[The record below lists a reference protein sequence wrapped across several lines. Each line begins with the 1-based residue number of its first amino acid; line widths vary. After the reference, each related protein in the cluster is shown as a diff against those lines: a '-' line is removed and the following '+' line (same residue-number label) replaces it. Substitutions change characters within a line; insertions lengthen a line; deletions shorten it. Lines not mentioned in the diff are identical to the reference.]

1 MTEMPRLR
9 SLLGVCLRH
18 WIALRRTWKVALTWF
33 LIEPAF
39 VLMAMGGGVGRL
51 VPDIPGHGSYAHFV
65 TPGLIVG
72 MAMFHALF
80 DCAWGVFNRIQ
91 QGAYD
96 TLLTSPASVAELAA
110 GEALWGGL
118 RASLSTLAIGSFAI
132 ALGWMPLPSLPGV
145 LLVCFFVGL
154 LFGTVGLCF
163 ASASPTMSTLT
174 LVFTVL
180 ATPLFFFSGSF
191 FPIDVLPALV
201 QPMAWIAPLTPGV
214 HLARGVVIGELG
226 GSHLWSGL
234 YMLGLLLL
242 LFPVAVRVMSR
253 RLIK

>member
-1 MTEMPRLR
+1 MTDRPRLR
-9 SLLGVCLRH
+9 SLLGVCYRH
-18 WIALRRTWKVALTWF
+18 FIALRRTWKVALTWF

-39 VLMAMGGGVGRL
+39 VLLAMGGGVGRL
-51 VPDIPGHGSYAHFV
+51 VPDVPGHGDYAHFV

-80 DCAWGVFNRIQ
+80 DCAWGVFNRVQ

-96 TLLTSPASVAELAA
+96 TLLTAPATVAELAA

-118 RASLSTLAIGSFAI
+118 RATLSTLAIGSFAI
-132 ALGWMPLPSLPGV
+132 ALGWMPLASLSGV

-154 LFGTVGLCF
+154 LFGIVGLCF
-163 ASASPTMSTLT
+163 AAASPTMSTLT

-191 FPIDVLPALV
+191 FPIEVLPSWV
-201 QPMAWIAPLTPGV
+201 QPAAWVAPLTPGV
-214 HLARGVVIGELG
+214 HLARGMVTGELG
-226 GSHLWSGL
+226 QAHLLSAL
-234 YMLGLLLL
+234 YLLALIL
-242 LFPVAVRVMSR
+242 TLFPLASR
-253 RLIK
+253 QLRARLIK